1 MLAQPQHWRPLLVI
15 GGAGVLAAT
24 LAIAVR
30 WAGGLALAAALVAA
44 EELISLELGGVSLRT
59 GALAIAML
67 LVVALEL
74 GFWARDAQD
83 VVVERP
89 VRGQAIVRVTAIGG
103 AAATCVTVAALPSQ
117 TPSLL
122 LSAVG
127 AAAILAAAA
136 AISLFAI
143 IGTRSE

>member
-1 MLAQPQHWRPLLVI
+1 MLAQPQHWRVLLVI

-24 LAIAVR
+24 LAVAFR
-30 WAGGLALAAALVAA
+30 SAGGLALAAALVAA
-44 EELISLELGGVSLRT
+44 EELISLEFGGASLRP
-59 GALAIAML
+59 GALAMAML

-74 GFWARDAQD
+74 GFWARDAQN

-89 VRGQAIVRVTAIGG
+89 VRGRAIVRVTAVGG

-117 TPSLL
+117 GPSLL

-127 AAAILAAAA
+127 AAAILAAVA
-136 AISLFAI
+136 AIAVFAI
-143 IGTRSE
+143 IGTRSQ